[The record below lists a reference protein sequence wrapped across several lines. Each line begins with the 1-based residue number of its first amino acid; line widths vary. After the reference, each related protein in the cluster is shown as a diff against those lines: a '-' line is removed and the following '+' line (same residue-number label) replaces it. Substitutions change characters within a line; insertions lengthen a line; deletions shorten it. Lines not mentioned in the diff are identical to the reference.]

1 MVIGWY
7 CKTRL
12 GNTEQKGRAGE
23 SIFLRSLLRSV
34 RSSYFVL
41 RNQRSGLRA
50 RYRPRPRIASN
61 RRRIA
66 ITTTNDDVRSR
77 SYGASAQAARK
88 SRMKESYKVEIG
100 HQLWPR
106 VMRGNRQLFRR
117 SVHRGTARLSIE
129 LRKHYRLRWP
139 TQSYLGEGY
148 SHVGR

>member
-1 MVIGWY
+1 MF
-7 CKTRL
+7 TASR
-12 GNTEQKGRAGE
+12 RF
-23 SIFLRSLLRSV
+23 SRSSPCV
-34 RSSYFVL
+34 RSAAVFVIVL
-41 RNQRSGLRA
+41 IVLVVGNATCPKHDRRMQFLTR
-50 RYRPRPRIASN
+50 RPKFEV
-61 RRRIA
+61 
-66 ITTTNDDVRSR
+66 TTTNYNHELRRRVTTTNYELRRR